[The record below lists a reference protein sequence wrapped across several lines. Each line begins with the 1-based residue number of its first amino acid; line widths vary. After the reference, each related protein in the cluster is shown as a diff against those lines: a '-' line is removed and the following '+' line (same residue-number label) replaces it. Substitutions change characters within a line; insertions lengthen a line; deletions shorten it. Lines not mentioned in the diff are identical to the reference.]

1 MQEEKLQ
8 RLTADLLLLLVALIW
23 GFGFVAQRAGMDH
36 LGPFAFNGIRFLLGG
51 LCLVPLALK
60 ASPRPAA
67 KDSVPLYIGGT
78 AAGLVLFAG
87 ASLQQI
93 GIQYT
98 TAGKAGFI
106 TGLYVILVPILGLFY
121 RQPTNKGTWLGAL
134 LAVIG
139 MALLS
144 VQEKFTVAPGDLLV
158 LAGAFFW
165 ALHVLVL
172 SFFSP
177 RTHVVRLAIIQFMVC
192 GMLSLLVALPY
203 EIITLS
209 AIHDAALPIL
219 FGGIISVGVGY
230 TLQVVAQKRS
240 PPAHAAIILSLE
252 SAFAVLGGW
261 FLLDEHLS
269 LRAMTGCGLML
280 SGMLIS
286 QVWPVKNQGGQTT
299 P

>member
-8 RLTADLLLLLVALIW
+8 QLTADLLLLLVALIW
-23 GFGFVAQRAGMDH
+23 GFGFVAQRAGMAH
-36 LGPFAFNGIRFLLGG
+36 LGPFTFNGIRFLLGG

-60 ASPRPAA
+60 SSPRPAA
-67 KDSVPLYIGGT
+67 KDSSALYIGGT

-121 RQPTNKGTWLGAL
+121 RQSTNKGTWLGAL

-144 VQEKFTVAPGDLLV
+144 VQERFTVAPGDLLV

-177 RTHVVRLAIIQFMVC
+177 RTHVVRLAIIQFTVC
-192 GMLSLLVALPY
+192 GVLSLLMALPY

-209 AIHDAALPIL
+209 AIHDAAFPIL

-261 FLLDEHLS
+261 FFLDEHLS

-286 QVWPVKNQGGQTT
+286 QVWPVKNQEGDTT